1 MRVLV
6 LVIASRGK
14 AYDGM
19 RRAWDVHLRAA
30 PACVDVRFLYGA
42 RDDGAGDDGAGD
54 DGLVGNVEY
63 DIPECIVPGAL
74 DKTVRFLSE
83 TDVSGY
89 AYVVRTNLSSWF
101 HWDRLLAW
109 LRERPRA
116 GFAAGYSPDRSHLS
130 GCNLTLSR
138 DLAAGLACAPL
149 DRGLVDDLA
158 WSPWIFSEAA
168 VVECVPRLDLV
179 YGDYDVELHGNVDA
193 AWHVRL
199 KHTDR
204 DLDVALMD
212 FLAREYDP
220 DQSVSAH
227 AVAALRAVTR

>member
-1 MRVLV
+1 MRVLF

-30 PACVDVRFLYGA
+30 PACVDARFLYGGGGGGGGPLEN
-42 RDDGAGDDGAGD
+42 D
-54 DGLVGNVEY
+54 VEY
-63 DIPECIVPGAL
+63 DDIRECLVPGAL

-83 TDVSGY
+83 TDLSGY
-89 AYVVRTNLSSWF
+89 DYVVRTNLSSWF
-101 HWDRLLAW
+101 HWGRLLAW
-109 LRERPRA
+109 LRERPRV
-116 GFAAGYSPDRSHLS
+116 GFAAGFSPDRSHLS

-138 DLAAGLACAPL
+138 DLAAGLASAPL

-158 WSPWIFSEAA
+158 WSPWVFSEAA
-168 VVECVPRLDLV
+168 VVERVPRLDLV
-179 YGDYDVELHGNVDA
+179 YDDHAELHGDADA

-199 KHTDR
+199 KHADR

-220 DQSVSAH
+220 GKGVSAH
-227 AVAALRAVTR
+227 VVAALRAVGLEI

>member
-6 LVIASRGK
+6 LVIASHGE

-30 PACVDVRFLYGA
+30 PACIDARFLYGSGGSGVF
-42 RDDGAGDDGAGD
+42 DTDVVYED
-54 DGLVGNVEY
+54 V
-63 DIPECIVPGAL
+63 PECIVPGAL
-74 DKTVRFLSE
+74 DKTVRFLKDLSAE
-83 TDVSGY
+83 GY
-89 AYVVRTNLSSWF
+89 DYVVRTNLSSWF
-101 HWDRLLAW
+101 HWDRLVAW
-109 LRERPRA
+109 LRGRPRA
-116 GFAAGYSPDRSHLS
+116 GFAAGFSPADRTHLT

-138 DLAAGLACAPL
+138 DLAAGLASAPL

-158 WSPWIFSEAA
+158 WSPWLFSAAA

-179 YGDYDVELHGNVDA
+179 YDDHVYLHGDVDA

-220 DQSVSAH
+220 GQDVAAH
-227 AVAALRAVTR
+227 AVAALRAVGLAYESILG